1 MKDDRKPGDFMK
13 LKNAIIDV
21 PSHIGVNGK
30 KIAIVTTL

>member
-1 MKDDRKPGDFMK
+1 MKDDRKPDFMK
-13 LKNAIIDV
+13 LKNAIIDI